1 MIQSSSIKSTSFYVF
16 IMFEVVPYELFV
28 ISRFGLFE
36 FSLHSDTLLNSP
48 PILIIEPIAV

>member
-1 MIQSSSIKSTSFYVF
+1 
-16 IMFEVVPYELFV
+16 MFEVVPYELFV
-28 ISRFGLFE
+28 IYRFGLFE